1 MFKDLLGKIKGFKYQ
16 ITLKVTLN
24 KQKVDGSIEYST
36 VYFNSSTK
44 TLIKNQYGVDKSFQQ
59 VWSRTDNSINEGSAW
74 KIESIDGE

>member
-59 VWSRTDNSINEGSAW
+59 VWYRTDNSITEGSAW